1 MVGCIG
7 IHLRPVQ
14 NWTNFFVVVFSAWIN
29 MGMEDKVFQKLNKY
43 VVLVLIC
50 IMRHYKRTN
59 TFWECT
65 SAQKCWLES
74 GVLKKL
80 SLG

>member
-14 NWTNFFVVVFSAWIN
+14 NWTNLFEGEFSAWIS
-29 MGMEDKVFQKLNKY
+29 MGMEDKVFQKLNKM

-50 IMRHYKRTN
+50 IMKYYY
-59 TFWECT
+59 E
-65 SAQKCWLES
+65 AL
-74 GVLKKL
+74 
-80 SLG
+80 